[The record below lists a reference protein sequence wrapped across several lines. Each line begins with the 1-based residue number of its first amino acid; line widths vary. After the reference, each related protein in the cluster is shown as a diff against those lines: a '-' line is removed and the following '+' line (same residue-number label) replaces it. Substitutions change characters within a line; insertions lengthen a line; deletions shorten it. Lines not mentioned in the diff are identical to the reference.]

1 MTNKKNIL
9 EEGTDLKIDFSKI
22 KNIDSE
28 VIPAVVQD
36 WQTKDVLMLG
46 YINKEALRINKK
58 EKFLTFW
65 STSRDEIWIKG
76 GSSGSTFNVMDI
88 FFNCEQNSALIIVE
102 AHVKGKGICH
112 TKEGRSF
119 RKTCFYRRL
128 NPKTG
133 KLDHV

>member
-1 MTNKKNIL
+1 MTSKEL
-9 EEGTDLKIDFSKI
+9 EEGLELQIDFLKI

-36 WQTKDVLMLG
+36 WQSKEVLMLG
-46 YINKEALRINKK
+46 YIDKEALDKNLS

-65 STSRDEIWIKG
+65 STSRDELWIKG
-76 GSSGSTFNVMDI
+76 GSSGSTFNVMDM
-88 FFNCEQNSALIIVE
+88 FFNCELNSALIIVE
-102 AHVKGKGICH
+102 AHVKGRGICH
-112 TKEGRSF
+112 TKEGGSF

-133 KLDHV
+133 KLEHV